1 MEDRAHEG
9 GNDDERREYPRE
21 NRSEQRKIEKVRPTL
36 QAGYVIPEIGLGD
49 ISLGDAVRELRPID
63 HAVDP
68 RNQYSG
74 AATLPII
81 RDSWSIRSKSFIS
94 MSVKALS
101 STKPQLENDAG
112 RRARQPITI
121 DYENLE
127 ASTMQ
132 QSSSEMSGYGNAPIS
147 HQVCAGLNAGQAR
160 AQDRVQNL

>member
-74 AATLPII
+74 AAKLPII

-101 STKPQLENDAG
+101 STKPQLENDAPG
-112 RRARQPITI
+112 SRLPSIMRISRHRLCNSLRARCRDMGMRRFLTRFV
-121 DYENLE
+121 L
-127 ASTMQ
+127 A
-132 QSSSEMSGYGNAPIS
+132 
-147 HQVCAGLNAGQAR
+147 
-160 AQDRVQNL
+160 